1 MGHGDTDTGLEKLKE
16 TLKDLVYSNK
26 LIQVLI
32 DPPPPPPPFNVNW
45 KWLYLLPDELKDI
58 NPSATELLSLCRYA
72 FTCFIVPAILDRSA
86 LTGSSDGGS

>member
-32 DPPPPPPPFNVNW
+32 DPPSPTPLQRQLEMV
-45 KWLYLLPDELKDI
+45 
-58 NPSATELLSLCRYA
+58 
-72 FTCFIVPAILDRSA
+72 ILITR
-86 LTGSSDGGS
+86 